1 MKKHGYISG
10 ANGTGKDL
18 TLSCQ
23 DRRGEPSRLTVK
35 QRESL
40 AKIVEGRHDWHR
52 REVFPLIKERYSIKY
67 SMTHLRKMLGRFGR
81 KYSRS

>member
-18 TLSCQ
+18 TLSRQ

-52 REVFPLIKERYSIKY
+52 REVFLLIKERYIV
-67 SMTHLRKMLGRFGR
+67 
-81 KYSRS
+81 

>member
-18 TLSCQ
+18 TLSRQ

-52 REVFPLIKERYSIKY
+52 REVFPLIKERYIV
-67 SMTHLRKMLGRFGR
+67 
-81 KYSRS
+81 